1 MAHCSSAPPFSCRG
15 FNAVHNETGF
25 VELVEGAVNR
35 NRFAVDAIGPQL
47 FYPRAPVVV
56 LNQGVGRAQNVAGR
70 TVVLFQTDGL
80 RAGEIVEEALDVL
93 HLRAAPAVDR
103 LVVIAYDHHLAGIP
117 GQQADPGRTGCC
129 WYPRNSSTED
139 VGKAFTVVLQDMR
152 FVQPQLVGT
161 QQQFGEIHQTGA
173 IARFLIG
180 LVDVLPVCSTGLP
193 KL

>member
-1 MAHCSSAPPFSCRG
+1 MAHCSSAPPFSCR

-47 FYPRAPVVV
+47 FTRAPVVV

-117 GQQADPGRTGCC
+117 GQQADQAY
-129 WYPRNSSTED
+129 WMLLVSRNSST
-139 VGKAFTVVLQDMR
+139 G
-152 FVQPQLVGT
+152 
-161 QQQFGEIHQTGA
+161 
-173 IARFLIG
+173 
-180 LVDVLPVCSTGLP
+180 CW
-193 KL
+193 